1 MRSGGMALNGDLDA
15 FSAISLK
22 LAFSKIS
29 NCTFNFIHLFCIN
42 ILSHFACQVNAS
54 SFNKCLDISTGIQLK
69 SSKIIFCYLC
79 LKKS

>member
-1 MRSGGMALNGDLDA
+1 MRSGGMALDGDLDA

-54 SFNKCLDISTGIQLK
+54 SFNKCLHGIQLK
-69 SSKIIFCYLC
+69 SLQLLSLQ
-79 LKKS
+79 LTT